1 MANEPETLLE
11 QWIREY
17 NNDPEFVAEGLATDT
32 IQQVIDK
39 LGNRTQSWLAD
50 ALKVQRQQVSRM
62 LNAPPNLTLTS
73 IARLA
78 IALGTKPRILFDSDA
93 YVIRSLREPY
103 FLEDIDTAR
112 RCKDI
117 FLDAIIFCKLC
128 VPYPAEIIYVKCL

>member
-103 FLEDIDTAR
+103 FLEDIDTELTMKKAGLW
-112 RCKDI
+112 DTQQTI
-117 FLDAIIFCKLC
+117 NP
-128 VPYPAEIIYVKCL
+128 VQTAEKWGVLSAA